1 MREDPNK
8 QNKKWKRKNYNPCH
22 KEHKKIIRDYCEQFY
37 ANKLDNL
44 EESDKFWEIYILPR
58 LNQEEIENMNKPITS
73 NEFETVIKNLPTNKS
88 PYTILSTFCVFEIFS
103 KGKQHSIDNHTGD
116 KKIFSVF
123 LFSLNHSL

>member
-58 LNQEEIENMNKPITS
+58 LNQEEIHNVNRPITS
-73 NEFETVIKNLPTNKS
+73 SKIELVIKKKQNLSANSS
-88 PYTILSTFCVFEIFS
+88 PGLNSF
-103 KGKQHSIDNHTGD
+103 TGE
-116 KKIFSVF
+116 FY
-123 LFSLNHSL
+123 